1 MDVGRKLRGADD
13 LEPEILLRLLENRI
27 GQVVRGPADTEAEHS
42 ERAVEH
48 GRRRGSPATDR
59 ERACRT
65 GSAGEEVPTCEPGHD
80 VRDKSLKKRTDG
92 G

>member
-27 GQVVRGPADTEAEHS
+27 GQVVRGLADTEAEHS
-42 ERAVEH
+42 ERAVER

-59 ERACRT
+59 ERACRS
-65 GSAGEEVPTCEPGHD
+65 GSASEKVPTCEPGHD
-80 VRDKSLKKRTDG
+80 VRDNESQKAH
-92 G
+92 